1 MKFDLLIGNPPYLKS
16 LHLVLLRES
25 LKHLSKEGKI
35 IWLAPIRWID
45 DKCKEYYENSTWN
58 KFRDCREKIA
68 DLKVIGPREATDIFG
83 GESKAAFAGSL
94 GVYTLDNK
102 GGFDFS
108 QFSSPILDKVYSTGM
123 IGIPTI
129 PKKEGKT
136 GNFCLVRDIYVFPWL
151 GNAGTKAKKRWREK
165 NVLDIWT
172 VIKNQDTYGD
182 YSINWRDN
190 RNNRTVEENKRLNK
204 HSSTGNPDNWSI
216 VEFITEDETKNFFN
230 FTQTKFFRYLSYQT
244 LCDQNVR
251 HKYMPWV
258 GNVVNPRTG
267 LTGYLSNWTD
277 EDLYTTYSLTEE
289 EIKEIEMPTKISVNI
304 LEKILKKNE
313 I

>member
-1 MKFDLLIGNPPYLKS
+1 MKFDLIIGNPPYKKS
-16 LHLVLLRES
+16 LHLILLRES

-45 DKCKEYYENSTWN
+45 DKCKEYDKNSTWN
-58 KFRDCREKIA
+58 KFRDCKEKIA
-68 DLKVIGPREATDIFG
+68 DLRVIGPREATDIFG
-83 GESKAAFAGSL
+83 GESKAAFTASL

-108 QFSSPILDKVYSTGM
+108 QFSSPLLDKVYSTGM
-123 IGIPTI
+123 IEIPTI

-136 GNFCLVRDIYVFPWL
+136 GNFCLLYDIISNSYAHPSRS
-151 GNAGTKAKKRWREK
+151 GKKRGEK
-165 NVLDIWT
+165 IELEDWT
-172 VIKNQDTYGD
+172 VIKCQGTYGD
-182 YSINWRDN
+182 YSINWKDN
-190 RNNRTVEENKRLNK
+190 RNNRTVEENKKLNK

-216 VEFITEDETKNFFN
+216 VEFTTEDETKNFFN

-244 LCDQNVR
+244 LCDQHVR

-289 EIKEIEMPTKISVNI
+289 EIKEIE
-304 LEKILKKNE
+304 EKF
-313 I
+313 